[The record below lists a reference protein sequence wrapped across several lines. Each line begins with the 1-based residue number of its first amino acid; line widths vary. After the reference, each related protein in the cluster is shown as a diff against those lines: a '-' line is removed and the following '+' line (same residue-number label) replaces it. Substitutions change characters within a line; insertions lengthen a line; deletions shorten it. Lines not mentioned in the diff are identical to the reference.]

1 MTIMTMTA
9 EAEAMKEAWNSIL
22 GNKEK
27 FPKKLNVFGGGGG
40 HCTRSRRS
48 VSCNFYNLSYCK

>member
-1 MTIMTMTA
+1 MTA